1 MPPFVYTNAPNPY
14 AASVGEL
21 LAHGGDA
28 AARAAE
34 TIGAAQARAA
44 EARGQAWGG
53 AAMSVGQAVGAVPG
67 QIQQQK
73 RLTQEDSLRGLQVD
87 QATRTAA
94 AQKVVD
100 ALPFYASGQGR
111 DALLASLDGPARDL
125 AMQHYQQADEAKAR
139 LDETVAQTRA
149 ANLSGDAAKQKIEA
163 GQLDVFGALAAGVK
177 AHGYDPGAFFGAVA
191 DAVHKGLLPLD
202 QAGPMV
208 AHGIQNPDWIKQ
220 QTDELIARSPE
231 QQALEEKRASEARME
246 GQAATAAAN
255 LAADNR
261 RADAAAAET
270 GRHNLAMEKRPVAGA
285 GAAATALD
293 DVKESVLG
301 MKEGTIPPQLPG
313 RASKEYTATMA
324 EAHRQGYD
332 LVAAVTD
339 WNATQKH
346 IASLNSNAQLKLNQS
361 INALPEL
368 LDSVDTLASKWKGG
382 KFPPLNRA
390 NLALAKNGIFGQDV
404 ATVARQLESQIAD
417 VTADLGAVY
426 MGGNSP
432 TDHALEL
439 AGKSLS
445 GDWSE
450 KVLHD
455 MVTLARGNVKI
466 RSNSIRNTGVAG
478 ASADNP
484 YAPPQSAPPRAGGAG
499 PVGAPTAPKGWKYVP
514 KAGGGWTAVEDK

>member
-1 MPPFVYTNAPNPY
+1 MPPFEYRPAVNPY
-14 AASVGEL
+14 APSIGEIL
-21 LAHGGDA
+21 LHGGDA

-34 TIGAAQARAA
+34 VTAAARAHAA
-44 EARGQAWGG
+44 EVSGNAWGG
-53 AAMSVGQAVGAVPG
+53 AVQQSAQQIGAIPG
-67 QIQQQK
+67 QIAQQQ
-73 RLTQEDSLRGLQVD
+73 RVSQEDQLRGLSIEDAKARFAQEKTQRQAQAIVD
-87 QATRTAA
+87 S
-94 AQKVVD
+94 
-100 ALPFYASGQGR
+100 LPYYASGQGR
-111 DALLASLDGPARDL
+111 DSMLAALDGPARTLAEKHYGDL
-125 AMQHYQQADEAKAR
+125 D
-139 LDETVAQTRA
+139 
-149 ANLSGDAAKQKIEA
+149 
-163 GQLDVFGALAAGVK
+163 
-177 AHGYDPGAFFGAVA
+177 
-191 DAVHKGLLPLD
+191 
-202 QAGPMV
+202 
-208 AHGIQNPDWIKQ
+208 
-220 QTDELIARSPE
+220 
-231 QQALEEKRASEARME
+231 
-246 GQAATAAAN
+246 TAAAN
-255 LAADNR
+255 LAHVKAETEALGTNTADAQQKLADAHLDYMGTLANGVKQNNYDPKSFFMAAAHAYGAGAATAQEAGHSIAYALQHPEWIKSAIDEQIAASPQQQTLQRQQKAADAAAANTAADNA
-261 RADAAAAET
+261 RADLAEQRAEAAAAET
-270 GRHNLAMEKRPVAGA
+270 GRHNLAMEKRPVGGAAA
-285 GAAATALD
+285 GAAATAAD
-293 DVKESVLG
+293 DVKESVAG

-332 LVAAVTD
+332 LVGAVTD

-390 NLALAKNGIFGQDV
+390 NLALAKNGIYGEDV
-404 ATVARQLESQIAD
+404 ASVARQLDSQIAD

-484 YAPPQSAPPRAGGAG
+484 YAPKPVVAPSAGGPG
-499 PVGAPTAPKGWKYVP
+499 PVGAPTYQDYLNSR
-514 KAGGGWTAVEDK
+514 KAKP